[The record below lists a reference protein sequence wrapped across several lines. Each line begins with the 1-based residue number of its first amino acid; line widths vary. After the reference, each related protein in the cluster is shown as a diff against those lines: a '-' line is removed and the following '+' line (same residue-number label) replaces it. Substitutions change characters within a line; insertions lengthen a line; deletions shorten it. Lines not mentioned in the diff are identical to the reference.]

1 MERCI
6 GQLKRRFHVL
16 HGEVCVSPQKTC
28 KIIHVCAI
36 LHNICKDRNIPL
48 PPDDADDDL
57 EDAAGANEN
66 VPANPNAA
74 APDGRN
80 GHRFRDYIANL
91 HFK

>member
-1 MERCI
+1 MYVHPVKMTD
-6 GQLKRRFHVL
+6 G
-16 HGEVCVSPQKTC
+16 
-28 KIIHVCAI
+28 
-36 LHNICKDRNIPL
+36 D
-48 PPDDADDDL
+48 DDDL
-57 EDAAGANEN
+57 EDAAGAKEN